1 MNRQVDAN
9 RRGPR
14 AILHSFQELASQA
27 GEQHLF
33 TPLDRPPVRRVD
45 RMTSLRGKLAVV
57 TGASSGVGKATVQA
71 LIADGVRVTAVARGG
86 DGLHALRSEAGPG
99 VETVQADAS
108 DPAIADRLIRELRP
122 DLVVLAAG
130 IQPPMGPLA
139 EQTWESFSE
148 TWNTDLK
155 AAFHFMS
162 AALTTPLR
170 EGSVVIVVSSGAAIN
185 GSHLSGGYAG
195 AKRMQWLLAGYAQT
209 QANAKKLGVRFLAVL
224 PKQLI
229 EGTKISALASSS
241 YGAWLGISP
250 QEYMGRFEVPLD
262 AQKVTAAIVGG
273 LRGDVAAGVTAIA
286 VSGKGVEPLG

>member
-1 MNRQVDAN
+1 
-9 RRGPR
+9 
-14 AILHSFQELASQA
+14 
-27 GEQHLF
+27 
-33 TPLDRPPVRRVD
+33 
-45 RMTSLRGKLAVV
+45 MTSLRGKVAVV

-71 LIADGVRVTAVARGG
+71 LVGEGVRVTGVARGG
-86 DGLHALRSEAGPG
+86 DGLRALRDEAGPG
-99 VETVQADAS
+99 VETLQADAS
-108 DPAIADRLIRELRP
+108 DPAVADRLIRELKP

-155 AAFHFMS
+155 AAFHFMR
-162 AALTTPLR
+162 AAVATPLR
-170 EGSVVIVVSSGAAIN
+170 AGSAVIVVSSGAAIN

-209 QANAKKLGVRFLAVL
+209 QANTKKLGIRFLAVL
-224 PKQLI
+224 PTQLI
-229 EGTKISALASSS
+229 EGTKISVLASSS
-241 YGAWLGISP
+241 YAAWQGITP
-250 QEYMGRFEVPLD
+250 QQYMSRFEVPLD
-262 AQKVTAAIVGG
+262 VQKVAAAIVGG